1 MGSRIPTKIVR
12 AGFPALQHR
21 NFRLFWFGQC
31 ISLIGT
37 WMQSIGQSWLVLELT
52 HSALKLSIVTMAQ
65 FIPMMLLSLY
75 AGTLV
80 DRLSKRKVLIFTQSA
95 FAILAAVLATLTYFK
110 VVEYWQLL
118 ILALILGIVN
128 TLDIPTRQAFVIE
141 LVGKEDLKNAIALN
155 STIFNLGRVI
165 GPAVAGLL
173 IGLVGIA
180 TCFYLNAIS
189 FIAVI
194 TSLWLIRVPEKKIRQ
209 GESGSLRGI
218 YLDINEGLRYI
229 NQKEIIKQ
237 PLLLLALISTFVM
250 NFNILVPVFAQQE
263 LSQNATGYGLL
274 MTSMGIGSFL
284 GSLAL
289 VAWSHKNPKLRYLV
303 GGALSMSFF
312 LVILAL
318 EKNFQFACI
327 TLFLI
332 GFCSII
338 FTTLVNTT
346 IQLNSSDE
354 MRGRVMSVYTLVFG
368 GVIPIGSLFTGQ
380 LTEFVGAPGCM
391 IISGIIG
398 MLATAYSITA
408 MRRKRRVHKEK
419 R

>member
-1 MGSRIPTKIVR
+1 M
-12 AGFPALQHR
+12 
-21 NFRLFWFGQC
+21 
-31 ISLIGT
+31 
-37 WMQSIGQSWLVLELT
+37 
-52 HSALKLSIVTMAQ
+52 
-65 FIPMMLLSLY
+65 
-75 AGTLV
+75 
-80 DRLSKRKVLIFTQSA
+80 LIFTQSA
-95 FAILAAVLATLTYFK
+95 LAILAAILATLTYFK
-110 VVEYWQLL
+110 VVEFWHLL

-141 LVGKEDLKNAIALN
+141 LVGKEDLMNAIALN
-155 STIFNLGRVI
+155 SSIFNLGRVV

-173 IGLVGIA
+173 IGLIGIA
-180 TCFYLNAIS
+180 TCFYLNALS

-194 TSLWLIRVPEKKIRQ
+194 TSLWLIRIPGQVIRK
-209 GESGSLRGI
+209 GEFGSMRGI
-218 YLDINEGLRYI
+218 YHDIREGLKYI
-229 NQKEIIKQ
+229 DQKEIIKQ
-237 PLLLLALISTFVM
+237 PLLLLALVSTFVM
-250 NFNILVPVFAQQE
+250 NFNILVPVFARQE

-289 VAWSHKNPKLRYLV
+289 VARSHKNPKLRYLV
-303 GGALSMSFF
+303 GGALGMSFF
-312 LVILAL
+312 LVILAF
-318 EKNFQFACI
+318 EKNFQLSCI

-338 FTTLVNTT
+338 FTTLVNTM

-380 LTEFVGAPGCM
+380 VTEYIGAHGCM

-398 MLATAYSITA
+398 ILATSYSITA
-408 MRRKRRVHKEK
+408 MRRRHRVPKRKS
-419 R
+419 